1 MATLSSLGTTVIS
14 PGASAVLTHAK
25 AAYVLDSD
33 EAGVQL
39 WEQIIMQILERYLHL
54 LLLLRNDHFITQRTR
69 QFIPFLVL
77 YSSE

>member
-1 MATLSSLGTTVIS
+1 MATLSSLGTAVIS

-39 WEQIIMQILERYLHL
+39 WEQIIVQILERDLHL
-54 LLLLRNDHFITQRTR
+54 LLLL
-69 QFIPFLVL
+69 
-77 YSSE
+77 